1 MHASFTYGFFLALG
15 RKRKMSMI
23 YVLWWVLHT
32 LLLPGPT
39 FMRGFLFSVRTWF
52 LSFHVSAFS
61 VYGGQ
66 PSSGCRFLAF
76 SLLFLNRMVRSRST
90 SSKVSVMSLYILAN
104 VFQERIFLVF
114 TSCHPTSGFC
124 LWIDSHVP
132 AAGSGATHIY
142 SATHSWPHSRHGRVT
157 CLILMPFRNLH

>member
-52 LSFHVSAFS
+52 LSFHV
-61 VYGGQ
+61 
-66 PSSGCRFLAF
+66 PSSLFAVVNHFLGVV
-76 SLLFLNRMVRSRST
+76 SLSHFLSC
-90 SSKVSVMSLYILAN
+90 
-104 VFQERIFLVF
+104 FLIE
-114 TSCHPTSGFC
+114 
-124 LWIDSHVP
+124 W
-132 AAGSGATHIY
+132 
-142 SATHSWPHSRHGRVT
+142 
-157 CLILMPFRNLH
+157 